1 MRAAFA
7 AMVAVLAFAAGVAGT
22 ADAQERKPTPAEAQA
37 IRTCAVRNADDVEAG
52 ARECLYKLLADACIE
67 HSNQSNA
74 AVIGCYE
81 AELKIWDDL
90 LNDNFKSLR
99 AELDET
105 QQGKLRDMQQAWI
118 ASRDRTCAF
127 YYDKIQGSMAGPMGA
142 ACRLRET
149 ARRALLLG
157 FFRTL

>member
-1 MRAAFA
+1 M
-7 AMVAVLAFAAGVAGT
+7 
-22 ADAQERKPTPAEAQA
+22 
-37 IRTCAVRNADDVEAG
+37 RNADDVEAG

-74 AVIGCYE
+74 AVIACYE
-81 AELKIWDDL
+81 AELTIWDNL

-99 AELDET
+99 AELDEA

-127 YYDKIQGSMAGPMGA
+127 YYDKIQGSMAGPMAA
-142 ACRLRET
+142 ACRVRET